1 MSSNEI
7 FPLVPAGWR
16 STTLGELA
24 KESGGSIQTG
34 PFGSQLHAADYVDEG
49 IPSIMPKNI
58 RIDGVDTSDI
68 ARVSPKDVERLAKH
82 KVLAGDVVYS
92 RRGDV
97 EKCCLI
103 TSGEEGWLCGT
114 GCLRVRIP
122 SSVLSPVF
130 LHAYLCHP
138 AVREWIVRHA
148 IGATMPNL
156 NTSILS
162 ALPILVPPI
171 NEAESVADIWALVSR
186 KISLNTQTN
195 QTLEQM
201 VQALFKSWFVDF
213 DPVFDNALDS
223 GFFEREFQGEGI
235 PEPLASRVAVRRA
248 IRQAGREGMR
258 QAAPEEM
265 RPAIEPAQG
274 AHSGTAISAAPG
286 TASQDTAAVNA
297 SHSLPAD
304 IRALF
309 PASFVEHPDLGW
321 IPEGW
326 EVLTADSVAD
336 VTIGKTPPRK
346 ESQWFSDT
354 PSQNVTWVSIKDMG
368 NAGPF
373 VLDSSEYLVPD
384 AVDKF
389 NIKTVPAGSV
399 LLSFKLTLGR
409 VCMVK
414 STLTTNEAIA
424 HFSNY
429 RKGLNRDFI
438 YCYLKQFN
446 YEMLGSTSSIATA
459 VNSKIIKAMSVLV
472 PSGRASQMFSEL
484 VAPWFDMVL
493 SRSEENRELTNLRD
507 TLLPKL
513 LSGELTLAEEGP
525 ERDWVDEDLAPT
537 KTKKVQV

>member
-1 MSSNEI
+1 MS
-7 FPLVPAGWR
+7 FDLPKGWT
-16 STTLGELA
+16 SQ
-24 KESGGSIQTG
+24 SIEN
-34 PFGSQLHAADYVDEG
+34 AMEAIIDYRGKTPKKSDSG
-49 IPSIMPKNI
+49 IPLITAKIVKS
-58 RIDGVDTSDI
+58 G
-68 ARVSPKDVERLAKH
+68 RLETPTEFIPEEDYDAWM
-82 KVLAGDVVYS
+82 VRGLPQAGDVVLTTEAPLGEVAQLDDANVALAQ
-92 RRGDV
+92 RIVTLRGKPDLLV
-97 EKCCLI
+97 NDYLKYLLQSHAVQQQLDARG
-103 TSGEEGWLCGT
+103 SGSTVKGIKQSE
-114 GCLRVRIP
+114 LRKV
-122 SSVLSPVF
+122 VLS
-130 LHAYLCHP
+130 L
-138 AVREWIVRHA
+138 
-148 IGATMPNL
+148 
-156 NTSILS
+156 
-162 ALPILVPPI
+162 PPI
-171 NEAESVADIWALVSR
+171 VQQRSIAGILKSLDD
-186 KISLNTQTN
+186 KITLNTQTN

-201 VQALFKSWFVDF
+201 AQALFKSWFVDF
-213 DPVFDNALDS
+213 DPVIDNALDS
-223 GFFEREFQGEGI
+223 GFFEREFAGEGI
-235 PEPLASRVAVRRA
+235 PEPLAKRVA
-248 IRQAGREGMR
+248 IRQALREAAGADTDASAIGRLP
-258 QAAPEEM
+258 PE
-265 RPAIEPAQG
+265 
-274 AHSGTAISAAPG
+274 T
-286 TASQDTAAVNA
+286 
-297 SHSLPAD
+297 
-304 IRALF
+304 RALF
-309 PASFVEHPDLGW
+309 PDRFEKHPDLGW

-525 ERDWVDEDLAPT
+525 ERDLVDEDLAPT

>member
-1 MSSNEI
+1 MNSNEI

-68 ARVSPKDVERLAKH
+68 ARVSPEDVERLAKH

-171 NEAESVADIWALVSR
+171 DEAESVADIWALVSR

-195 QTLEQM
+195 QALEQM
-201 VQALFKSWFVDF
+201 AQALFKSWFVDF

-223 GFFEREFQGEGI
+223 GFFEREFAGEGI
-235 PEPLASRVAVRRA
+235 PEPLAKRVA
-248 IRQAGREGMR
+248 IRQALREAAAADTDASAIGRLP
-258 QAAPEEM
+258 PE
-265 RPAIEPAQG
+265 
-274 AHSGTAISAAPG
+274 T
-286 TASQDTAAVNA
+286 
-297 SHSLPAD
+297 
-304 IRALF
+304 RALF
-309 PASFVEHPDLGW
+309 PDSFEEHPELGW
-321 IPEGW
+321 IPKGW
-326 EVLTADSVAD
+326 GVESLESMTSEIIDHR
-336 VTIGKTPPRK
+336 GKTPKKLGGDWSLSGYPAISAK
-346 ESQWFSDT
+346 
-354 PSQNVTWVSIKDMG
+354 
-368 NAGPF
+368 
-373 VLDSSEYLVPD
+373 
-384 AVDKF
+384 
-389 NIKTVPAGSV
+389 NIKGGRIVQPDTIRFVDEDLYKKWMKVPLEKGDLVVTSEAPLGEVYYLSGKHDY
-399 LLSFKLTLGR
+399 LLSQRLYGMRANPEICT
-409 VCMVK
+409 
-414 STLTTNEAIA
+414 
-424 HFSNY
+424 
-429 RKGLNRDFI
+429 
-438 YCYLKQFN
+438 
-446 YEMLGSTSSIATA
+446 GSFLYFWLQTGFA
-459 VNSKIIKAMSVLV
+459 KADIE
-472 PSGRASQMFSEL
+472 GRATGTTVVGIRQVEL
-484 VAPWFDMVL
+484 RKVKVLAPNKCIVDLFDKQASLLLEKIEQNQESIYTL
-493 SRSEENRELTNLRD
+493 SNLRD

-513 LSGELTLAEEGP
+513 LSGELTLP
-525 ERDWVDEDLAPT
+525 EVEVEQDSI
-537 KTKKVQV
+537 